1 MEGRARLLTP
11 VLQAGRTHLIKPH
24 LAGPLWGP
32 GHMSRGPHGGPIHCR
47 GKPAVTSP
55 HRLES
60 VCLLCCGSRPPSACL
75 GGVGPW
81 SPLQSEGEHPT
92 GLGPLPQLPGVL
104 ALMPATPQSPPQ
116 LPSPL
121 PDSPHCPPALW
132 LLTVSLRGALQ
143 PKEPF
148 LCSSFLVSRTL
159 FSVPRGVG

>member
-60 VCLLCCGSRPPSACL
+60 VA
-75 GGVGPW
+75 PW
-81 SPLQSEGEHPT
+81 SPRPSSFPP
-92 GLGPLPQLPGVL
+92 LGR
-104 ALMPATPQSPPQ
+104 TPSRSQT
-116 LPSPL
+116 
-121 PDSPHCPPALW
+121 PPASA
-132 LLTVSLRGALQ
+132 VQRGRL
-143 PKEPF
+143 KLSGESD
-148 LCSSFLVSRTL
+148 L
-159 FSVPRGVG
+159 PRVRE